1 MKENKKRYLFLDLL
15 RGIAVFE
22 MINGHT
28 LDALL
33 SLSQKSTLFYQ
44 TWLHVRGYTAPLFL
58 FASGIAFA
66 FSTIGRKDYLF
77 ISKRLFHR
85 IRRIIF
91 IILLG
96 YTLHLPYFSLKK
108 ILLYATPDDLERF
121 FNVDI
126 LQCIG
131 MSILILQI
139 VYFLSRKENLFL
151 ISNFLLITIF
161 SILSFLINKGLK
173 PEFPLFLSKYFY
185 NSFFPLTP
193 FSIYLFSGVFLGYF
207 FKKYENKNFI
217 FIIFALFNFL
227 IYLILTPFS
236 LYISSIYFKI
246 MNLSLFS
253 LLLFQL
259 EERKNF
265 LINIFQ
271 ILGQESLFVYYAHLP
286 VIYGSVFNKIS
297 LKSMFSGNLSFKE
310 IYVLIFILWIFF
322 TIVSL
327 AWNYIKKNQRL
338 LSYAIKYSIYFYFL
352 YNFLTRPY

>member
-33 SLSQKSTLFYQ
+33 SLSQKSTMFYQ
-44 TWLHVRGYTAPLFL
+44 IWLHVRGYTAPLFL
-58 FASGIAFA
+58 FASGIAFS
-66 FSTIGRKDYLF
+66 FSTIGREDYLF
-77 ISKRLFHR
+77 ISKKLFHR

-96 YTLHLPYFSLKK
+96 YTLHLPYFSIRK
-108 ILLYATPDDLERF
+108 IILYATPEDLEKF

-131 MSILILQI
+131 ASILILQ
-139 VYFLSRKENLFL
+139 VMYFLSRKENLFL
-151 ISNFLLITIF
+151 INNFLLIIIF
-161 SILSFLINKGLK
+161 SISSFLINKGLK
-173 PEFPLFLSKYFY
+173 PELPLFFSKYFY

-207 FKKYENKNFI
+207 FKKYENKNLI
-217 FIIFALFNFL
+217 FIIFALFNFF
-227 IYLILTPFS
+227 IYLILKPFS
-236 LYISSIYFKI
+236 VYISSIYFKI

-253 LLLFQL
+253 LFLFQL

-286 VIYGSVFNKIS
+286 IIYGSVFNKIS
-297 LKSMFSGNLSFKE
+297 LKSLFSGNLSFKE
-310 IYVLIFILWIFF
+310 IYVLILTLWTLF
-322 TIVSL
+322 TIASFI
-327 AWNYIKKNQRL
+327 WNHIKKNQKI
-338 LSYAIKYSIYFYFL
+338 LSYIIKYSIYFYFL